1 MTDAQDPARR
11 RLGKR
16 ARHEHIVKAL
26 QTTSTLRVSELAA
39 DLDVSTETIRRDL
52 LELGEKGLIDRTYGG
67 AARPL
72 GAEPTVAER
81 HRMMVPERE
90 AIAKFSAAL
99 IRPNDVLLIGG
110 GATTTHV
117 ARRIAA
123 VCRDLTVITHAFGVA
138 TVLAANPTITVII
151 APGRYN
157 AREGNMGGPE
167 TNEFL
172 EAYSASWAIL
182 GASGITAE
190 GVSEAEPLAASVYK
204 TMMRRAASTMIV
216 ADHSK
221 FDQHALAIWGRWSEI
236 DHLVTDREPT
246 GTLARALE
254 RGGVEVKVSTRP

>member
-1 MTDAQDPARR
+1 MTEKENPAR

-16 ARHEHIVKAL
+16 ARHEHIVKELMA
-26 QTTSTLRVSELAA
+26 SSSLRVSELAEA
-39 DLDVSTETIRRDL
+39 LDVSTETIRRDL
-52 LELGEKGLIDRTYGG
+52 FELGEKGLINRTYGG

-72 GAEPTVAER
+72 GSEPTVAER

-90 AIAKFSAAL
+90 AIAKLAAQL

-110 GATTTHV
+110 GATTTHA

-138 TVLAANPTITVII
+138 TVLSANPTITVLM

-157 AREGNMGGPE
+157 GREGNMGGPE

-172 EAYSASWAIL
+172 EGYSANWAIL

-204 TMMRRAASTMIV
+204 TMMRRAAGTVIV
-216 ADHSK
+216 ADHGK
-221 FDQHALAIWGRWSEI
+221 FEQHALAIWGRWGEI
-236 DHLVTDREPT
+236 GHLITDRAPT
-246 GTLARALE
+246 GPLARALE
-254 RGGVEVKVSTRP
+254 RGRVEVKVTGGV

>member
-1 MTDAQDPARR
+1 MSGSEQAPR

-16 ARHEHIVKAL
+16 ARHEHIVKEL
-26 QTTSTLRVSELAA
+26 MTSATLRVSELAA
-39 DLDVSTETIRRDL
+39 ALDVSTETIRRDL
-52 LELGEKGLIDRTYGG
+52 FELGERGLINRTYGG

-72 GAEPTVAER
+72 GTEPTVAER

-90 AIAKFSAAL
+90 AIAKAAALL
-99 IRPNDVLLIGG
+99 IRPNDVLVIGG

-138 TVLAANPTITVII
+138 TVLAANPTITVIM

-157 AREGNMGGPE
+157 GREGNLAGPE

-172 EAYSASWAIL
+172 QSYYANWAIL
-182 GASGITAE
+182 GASGITTE

-204 TMMRRAASTMIV
+204 TMLRRATETVIV

-221 FDQHALAIWGRWSEI
+221 FEQQALSLWARWAEIGR
-236 DHLVTDREPT
+236 LVTDRAPS
-246 GTLARALE
+246 GPLARALE
-254 RGGVEVKVSTRP
+254 RARVEVTVAVTP

>member
-1 MTDAQDPARR
+1 MTDEQAPARR

-16 ARHEHIVKAL
+16 ERHEHIVKEL
-26 QTTSTLRVSELAA
+26 MTSSALRVSELAA
-39 DLDVSTETIRRDL
+39 ELDVSTETIRRDL

-90 AIAKFSAAL
+90 AIAKLTAQL
-99 IRPNDVLLIGG
+99 IRPNDVLMIGG
-110 GATTTHV
+110 GATTTHA

-123 VCRDLTVITHAFGVA
+123 VCRDLTVITHAFGIA
-138 TVLAANPTITVII
+138 TVMAANPTITVIM

-172 EAYSASWAIL
+172 EAYSANWAIL

-204 TMMRRAASTMIV
+204 TMMHRAAGTVIV
-216 ADHSK
+216 ADHTK
-221 FDQHALAIWGRWSEI
+221 FDQHALSIWARWSGI
-236 DHLVTDREPT
+236 DHLVTDRAPT
-246 GTLARALE
+246 GALARALTHG
-254 RGGVEVKVSTRP
+254 RVGVKVTGGF